1 MMSSAGGK
9 LQKFLES
16 RYNRG
21 VIEEGDR
28 HRGRWAVLG
37 LVTGAVFLGMSPW
50 LISSV
55 VAPHWASLWGL
66 TPSGI
71 GWLAN
76 AVQLGFVAGTA
87 LSALLN
93 LSDLLP
99 SRRFFGLC
107 AFLVALAN
115 GAMVVVPTYPA
126 ALVCR
131 FLTGLFLAGVYPP
144 AMKMV
149 STWFRAGRGLAIGTV
164 VGGLIVGKA
173 VPFLIHSA
181 GGSRWEAIVLGASG
195 AAALSALL
203 IAALYRDGPYPF
215 ARRPFSLKLARSV
228 LAHRE
233 TRLAIAGYLGHMW
246 ELYAMWTWIPA
257 FLAASAIGTLS
268 AGAVDV
274 IAFFAIAAGGAGS
287 IWGGWY
293 ADRRGRAFV
302 VNLSMAAS
310 AACAAVIGL
319 FFGGSLW
326 ILVPLAIVW
335 GFFVVSDSAQFSAM
349 VTESAPPEAVGTALT
364 LQTSLGFLLS
374 MATIQAVPAIVSA
387 KGWPWAFAGLAIGPV
402 LGIWAIRRLGK
413 GRIPA

>member
-9 LQKFLES
+9 LQKILES
-16 RYNRG
+16 RYNLR

-50 LISSV
+50 LMSSV
-55 VAPHWASLWGL
+55 VAPQWASLWGL
-66 TPSGI
+66 TRNEI

-76 AVQLGFVAGTA
+76 VVQLGFVAGTA
-87 LSALLN
+87 ASAVFN

-107 AFLVALAN
+107 AAGVAVAN
-115 GAMVVVPTYPA
+115 GAMVAIPTYPS

-173 VPFLIHSA
+173 VPFLVHSA
-181 GGSRWEAIVLGASG
+181 GGFRWEAIVLGASG

-215 ARRPFSLKLARSV
+215 ARRPFSFKLARSV
-228 LAHRE
+228 IAHRE

-257 FLAASAIGTLS
+257 FLAASSIGRLS
-268 AGAVDV
+268 AGAIDV
-274 IAFFAIAAGGAGS
+274 IAFLAIAAGGAGS
-287 IWGGWY
+287 LWGGWV

-302 VNLSMAAS
+302 VNLSMALS
-310 AACAAVIGL
+310 GGCAAVIGL

-326 ILVPLAIVW
+326 ILVPLSIVW

-387 KGWPWAFAGLAIGPV
+387 KGWPWAFAGLAIGPL